1 MAIPGSHE
9 RLYHNRQSSE
19 GAQLEPPRCVP
30 SPYLALARFG
40 RNRLYHQHNLELLE
54 MVRRQVSVI
63 FAGGEHS
70 ALAAKAAT
78 TTIPIVFLVSN
89 DPVIHG
95 LVASI
100 ARPDGNVTG
109 VNFVSSELTAKRLE
123 LLRELVP
130 TAARVAVL
138 ANPNSPVTAT
148 TLKDLEPA
156 ARVMGLQIQ
165 VIRVSTVQEM
175 EVAFSGFARERP
187 DALFV
192 SSDPLFTSRRV
203 QLANLASRHA
213 IPMTSITREVT
224 DVGGLMSYG
233 GNIVDGYRQAGIYVG
248 RILKDAKPADPH
260 RRLAPKHFNEARTIA
275 DQAAL
280 FGHFGPLIDRRQ
292 SQFRGT
298 LDDDAASAGNAG
310 DGSSAHGRPR
320 PNSPTVGTAMAEGD
334 REVSRVLNP
343 SPHRV

>member
-1 MAIPGSHE
+1 VKRRDFISLAGSAAVAWPLAARAQQPAMPVIGFLFASSPDTNQDRLRGFYRGLKESGYIEGENVAIATRSAE
-9 RLYHNRQSSE
+9 AQYDRL
-19 GAQLEPPRCVP
+19 P
-30 SPYLALARFG
+30 ALAAD
-40 RNRLYHQHNLELLE
+40 LVH
-54 MVRRQVSVI
+54 RQVSVI

-138 ANPNSPVTAT
+138 VNPNSPVTAT

-175 EVAFSGFARERP
+175 ETAFSGFTRERP

-248 RILKDAKPADPH
+248 RILKGAKPADLPVVQAS
-260 RRLAPKHFNEARTIA
+260 RLELVINTATARMLGLTVPSSLLSVA
-275 DQAAL
+275 D
-280 FGHFGPLIDRRQ
+280 
-292 SQFRGT
+292 
-298 LDDDAASAGNAG
+298 
-310 DGSSAHGRPR
+310 
-320 PNSPTVGTAMAEGD
+320 
-334 REVSRVLNP
+334 EVIE
-343 SPHRV
+343 